1 MLINEIFKSID
12 GEGNRTGYPVTF
24 IRSFGCNCA
33 CTYCDTMYAVQPETE
48 EDKANAFKE
57 MSVDEIVQKCK
68 DLGTKRITFTGGEP
82 LIQKDAVDL
91 VGKLMLNGFEVNIE
105 TNGAV
110 NIEEFTHKL
119 DAFMDMHVQ
128 EYMCV
133 AGSYYYTLDYK
144 CPTSGMEDKMILSN
158 LDWLSKS
165 DVLKFVVGSKED
177 LDRMKQIITEHDIY
191 AEVFVSPVFGK
202 IDPKD
207 IVQYIIENDLQNVR
221 VQLQLHK
228 IIWDFNQRGV

>member
-24 IRSFGCNCA
+24 IRSYSCNLL
-33 CTYCDTMYAVQPETE
+33 CTYCDTLYAVQPETE

-68 DLGTKRITFTGGEP
+68 ELGNKRITFTGGEP
-82 LIQKDAVDL
+82 LIQKDAAEL
-91 VGKLMLNGFEVNIE
+91 VGQLMLNGFEVNIE

-119 DAFMDMHVQ
+119 DSYMDAYISTL
-128 EYMCV
+128 EDTC
-133 AGSYYYTLDYK
+133 GTYYYTLDYK
-144 CPTSGMEDKMILSN
+144 CPTSGMEGKMILSN
-158 LDWLSKS
+158 LDWLSEG

-177 LDRMKQIITEHDIY
+177 LDRMKQIITEHKIF
-191 AEVFVSPVFGK
+191 AEIFVSPVFGN
-202 IDPKD
+202 IEPKD
-207 IVQYIIENDLQNVR
+207 IVKYIIDNNLQNVR

-228 IIWDFNQRGV
+228 IIWPVSMRGV